1 MKMKYVFCLFF
12 GLGIFSSSAQQVV
25 YSESFEMG
33 CANLFDPF
41 GTGCYPDWIAT
52 SGTPDIFL
60 ALVPPPDG
68 FRRLNFKAYYLGA
81 CDYPNDEILAES
93 AALNFDFQAGT
104 TYTIRYWMRGQ
115 AENWGWFLVP
125 NALYEARTGVG
136 CHSGFFLPP
145 IPNGSVALEG
155 GAPQG
160 PFILNDWIQVEQT
173 ITPTT
178 DFEQLW
184 FRPMNNIPPPPNA
197 PVNGLTTVEID
208 LVEIEIMACSQT
220 APVINDCVY
229 NSETSEGTLYWDPV
243 PDAVEY
249 EVNIFGGDSACGCE
263 FGPFS
268 QTKTTPTNSLELPS
282 NIVTKCF
289 SYTVQAICPDGQL
302 SPIASGC
309 YDNNDFCVEPP
320 CDLEVG
326 FDLPVAVC
334 FGDPITLVNQS
345 TNYNSYLLMVCRAG
359 ADGTCDGFW
368 LDSGWQNNE
377 LGTIDLA
384 QTYNNWSGGLDW
396 IMECGYTYRVALA
409 VRNDCS
415 SWLSETQFITV
426 NCPPC
431 PDLDVQML
439 PPFETGNEQH
449 SERSFAN
456 GDQPSLLS
464 SNTTVVEVVPNP
476 FHAETQLRF
485 ELSKAATLSLELY
498 GLDGKL
504 LRRETSDLEAGAQ
517 TWTIPGHWMPTEG
530 LYHFLLKV
538 NGQVINGKL
547 LKTK

>member
-1 MKMKYVFCLFF
+1 MKYVFCLFF
-12 GLGIFSSSAQQVV
+12 GLGIFSSSAQVV

-81 CDYPNDEILAES
+81 CDYPNDKILAES

-104 TYTIRYWMRGQ
+104 TYNIRYWMRGQ

-125 NALYEARTGVG
+125 DALYEARTGVG
-136 CHSGFFLPP
+136 CHSGFFLPS

-173 ITPTT
+173 ITPTA

-197 PVNGLTTVEID
+197 PSNGLTTVEID
-208 LVEIEIMACSQT
+208 LVEIEIIDTCHLS
-220 APVINDCVY
+220 APTLLGCNY
-229 NSETSEGTLYWDPV
+229 NEDAALTTLNWESV
-243 PDAVEY
+243 AGAVEY
-249 EVNIFGGDSACGCE
+249 EVFVNIGDPLCGC
-263 FGPFS
+263 PFDNFS
-268 QTKTTPTNSLELPS
+268 FTNTTPTNSLEITG
-282 NIVTKCF
+282 NFTTKCF
-289 SYTVQAICPDGQL
+289 SYTVRAICGNGQQ
-302 SPIASGC
+302 SPPVTGC
-309 YDNNDFCVEPP
+309 YDGGEQCVEPP

-326 FDLPVAVC
+326 FELPAAVC
-334 FGDPITLVNQS
+334 LGDPITFVNQS
-345 TNYNSYLLMVCRAG
+345 TNYNSHLLMVCRAG
-359 ADGTCDGFW
+359 ADGTCNGFW

-384 QTYNNWSGGLDW
+384 QAYNNWSGSLDW

-431 PDLDVQML
+431 PDLDLQML

-456 GDQPSLLS
+456 SDQPSLFS
-464 SNTTVVEVVPNP
+464 SPNPPVEVLPNP
-476 FHAETQLRF
+476 FTSTTRLQFDLAQAANLQL
-485 ELSKAATLSLELY
+485 ALY
-498 GLDGKL
+498 GMDGRL
-504 LRRETSDLEAGAQ
+504 LHREVAHFEAGLQ
-517 TWTIPGHWMPTEG
+517 HWNIKEDWLPGPGIYT
-530 LYHFLLKV
+530 YRLKV
-538 NGQVINGKL
+538 NQEETIGKL
-547 LKTK
+547 LKIN